1 MELFNFALLS
11 LNDMIA
17 PDMSELPVFIQTIQ
31 QQQQQQQEEYIDI
44 MNSETIKE
52 LFINLYLNENPNI
65 TFEELHQKLFQFYF
79 EKANEELI
87 SRHLNSIYTIINVSI
102 IARIY
107 ENIMYRDYNND
118 INIYNLNALIEF
130 ISISDGIQYLQY
142 IYNIHC
148 VMQIE

>member
-17 PDMSELPVFIQTIQ
+17 PDMSELPVFIQTI
-31 QQQQQQQEEYIDI
+31 QQQQQEEYIDI

-79 EKANEELI
+79 EM
-87 SRHLNSIYTIINVSI
+87 RFV
-102 IARIY
+102 
-107 ENIMYRDYNND
+107 
-118 INIYNLNALIEF
+118 F
-130 ISISDGIQYLQY
+130 
-142 IYNIHC
+142 
-148 VMQIE
+148 

>member
-1 MELFNFALLS
+1 MDLCNFALLS

-17 PDMSELPVFIQTIQ
+17 PNIAELPVFIETI
-31 QQQQQQQEEYIDI
+31 QQQQQEEYIDI

-130 ISISDGIQYLQY
+130 ISISEGNEYLQD
-142 IYNIHC
+142 IYNMLFIDY
-148 VMQIE
+148 I

>member
-65 TFEELHQKLFQFYF
+65 TFEELHQKLVQFYF
-79 EKANEELI
+79 EEANEELI

-130 ISISDGIQYLQY
+130 ISISEGIQYLQY

-148 VMQIE
+148 VMHIE

>member
-17 PDMSELPVFIQTIQ
+17 PDMSELPVFIETI
-31 QQQQQQQEEYIDI
+31 QQQQEEYIDI

-79 EKANEELI
+79 EEANEELI

-130 ISISDGIQYLQY
+130 ISIS
-142 IYNIHC
+142 
-148 VMQIE
+148 